1 MRWREW
7 LGVWLRRPWD
17 LVRWVRT
24 RLGVK
29 GKTLWDWLD
38 LLIVPAILIVI
49 GLAWNVAQTSRDRE
63 REEGRIEADQAA
75 AEEVRQDATLEA
87 YLDQM
92 SGLMLESK
100 LLTSDKQSPVRA
112 VARTVTLTVLRRLDG
127 ERKADVIRFL
137 YEARLLSTRPPRVQ
151 LNAANLE
158 KVKLRQANLGDA
170 NLEGADL
177 PGANLGGASL
187 REAKLA
193 HANLA
198 KSDLGHANLRGADL
212 TGANLGGAELPGAD
226 LSDANLT
233 GVNLRGANLK
243 GAVLSS
249 ANLIGADLPGADLGG
264 ASLRGA
270 NLSGANLQGAFLT
283 NVELQD
289 AAIGEADLRRAY
301 LGAADLR
308 SAYLGNANLASADFQ
323 DADLKGANLVGA
335 ELRGATGLNLQKFIT
350 DLSQEERN
358 DLGQTKRE
366 EFLDSQEEFL
376 DSLSPAELA
385 KFNLSPDKLKELR
398 REAR

>member
-1 MRWREW
+1 MRRREW

-17 LVRWVRT
+17 LVRWART

-38 LLIVPAILIVI
+38 LLIVPAILILI

-63 REEGRIEADQAA
+63 REEQRIEADQAA

-100 LLTSDKQSPVRA
+100 LLTSDKQSPVRT
-112 VARTVTLTVLRRLDG
+112 VARTVTLTALRHLNG

-158 KVKLRQANLGDA
+158 DVKLGKANLGDA

-193 HANLA
+193 HANLTG
-198 KSDLGHANLRGADL
+198 SDLGHANLGGADL
-212 TGANLGGAELPGAD
+212 TRANLGGADLPGAD
-226 LSDANLT
+226 LRGANLT
-233 GVNLRGANLK
+233 GVNLRGVDLTR
-243 GAVLSS
+243 AVLSS
-249 ANLIGADLPGADLGG
+249 ANLIGADLRLARLD
-264 ASLRGA
+264 
-270 NLSGANLQGAFLT
+270 GANLQGANLPGA
-283 NVELQD
+283 NLQDAALGEAELQG
-289 AAIGEADLRRAY
+289 AAIGEANLRRAY
-301 LGAADLR
+301 LGEANLR
-308 SAYLGNANLASADFQ
+308 GAYLRNANLASADFK
-323 DADLKGANLVGA
+323 DADLERVNLVGA
-335 ELRGATGLNLQKFIT
+335 ELRGATGLNLQRFIT
-350 DLSQEERN
+350 DLFQEE
-358 DLGQTKRE
+358 RE
-366 EFLDSQEEFL
+366 EFLDSQEQFL

-385 KFNLSPDKLKELR
+385 KFNLTPEKLEKFR
-398 REAR
+398 REANGG